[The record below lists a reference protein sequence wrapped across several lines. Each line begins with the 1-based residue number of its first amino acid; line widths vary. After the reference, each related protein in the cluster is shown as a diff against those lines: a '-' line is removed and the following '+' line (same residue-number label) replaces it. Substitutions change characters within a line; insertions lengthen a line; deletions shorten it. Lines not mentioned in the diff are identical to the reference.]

1 MKKSILVLI
10 LLFTLLF
17 SVNVFAQPR
26 HMKLLAVSEIGGNI
40 SGSVADLYLEILPG
54 QNRVFIETYPLTRLD
69 TQISTRFAKDIACS
83 IGDIDCSDYNFIY
96 TIKAQ
101 STIIGG
107 PSAGAALSILTAA
120 SLLNV
125 PIREDVAMTGT
136 INSGG
141 LIGPVSGIPEKI
153 EAAAKSGIKLVL
165 IPKGTRHYKQI
176 TPNQIQTNA
185 SVKNQTINVII
196 TKVSNNTIDLVEH
209 GIKYNISVEEVA
221 DINNAFYIFS
231 GKYLYQNHKNVT
243 KESYYSSVMQ
253 DVASEL
259 CERSASLKK
268 LIPKPTNNTYTI
280 MADDLLQRAENA
292 SFRGDYYSKA
302 SFCFAANT
310 KLQIANMQNQNLS
323 NLGMKATLLKVKSD
337 VDELSAEVNNI
348 SLSTLTD
355 VQTYMI
361 VQERID
367 ETFTSLKT
375 TEEKLADKNVIEQLA
390 YTVERLQSAQS
401 WKNFFGLPGKKF
413 EINEEQVKDACNA
426 KLAEA
431 HERYD
436 YVNTMFPNV
445 LANTQ
450 QTLVEA
456 EENAFNNQYLICLY
470 KASKAKSEA
479 DLVLNTMGVSE
490 DYIDSYTKNKL
501 VLVKEGIARVQE
513 KGIFPILGYS
523 YWEYAASLKD
533 YDKNA
538 ALLFLE
544 YAQEMT
550 HMNLYFT
557 EKKTE
562 AKTPLFA
569 KIKYLFWKYERD
581 LILFG
586 MGFIWGGVIAIC
598 MIKLIWGRKTKVLH
612 K

>member
-280 MADDLLQRAENA
+280 MADDLLKRAENA
-292 SFRGDYYSKA
+292 SFREDYYSKA
-302 SFCFAANT
+302 SF
-310 KLQIANMQNQNLS
+310 
-323 NLGMKATLLKVKSD
+323 
-337 VDELSAEVNNI
+337 
-348 SLSTLTD
+348 
-355 VQTYMI
+355 
-361 VQERID
+361 
-367 ETFTSLKT
+367 
-375 TEEKLADKNVIEQLA
+375 
-390 YTVERLQSAQS
+390 
-401 WKNFFGLPGKKF
+401 
-413 EINEEQVKDACNA
+413 
-426 KLAEA
+426 
-431 HERYD
+431 
-436 YVNTMFPNV
+436 
-445 LANTQ
+445 
-450 QTLVEA
+450 
-456 EENAFNNQYLICLY
+456 
-470 KASKAKSEA
+470 
-479 DLVLNTMGVSE
+479 
-490 DYIDSYTKNKL
+490 
-501 VLVKEGIARVQE
+501 
-513 KGIFPILGYS
+513 
-523 YWEYAASLKD
+523 
-533 YDKNA
+533 
-538 ALLFLE
+538 
-544 YAQEMT
+544 
-550 HMNLYFT
+550 
-557 EKKTE
+557 
-562 AKTPLFA
+562 
-569 KIKYLFWKYERD
+569 
-581 LILFG
+581 
-586 MGFIWGGVIAIC
+586 
-598 MIKLIWGRKTKVLH
+598 
-612 K
+612 